1 MFEPARESV
10 AARSDATYAHANS
23 FLADQGIG
31 LVSEGGKYRMSK
43 RFLPRLRY
51 ADVVATLALFGM
63 LAGGGA
69 YAASKIGS
77 KDIARGAVKSKQL
90 ARAAVKSKH
99 LAKKAVKSKHLAK
112 GTVKGNHLAKGA
124 VQGKHLAKGAV
135 GGAQI
140 KPGSI
145 SPAQLQKPP
154 IWAVVNAD
162 GTIRAQSGGVSV
174 VHSETG
180 VTILDVGV
188 NADKAAAIATVLDHD
203 GQNDGP
209 ASAAVC
215 SHTPACESSFSG
227 DPRAV
232 RIVTTNIGHVTTAL
246 PFYVA
251 VLR

>member
-1 MFEPARESV
+1 
-10 AARSDATYAHANS
+10 
-23 FLADQGIG
+23 
-31 LVSEGGKYRMSK
+31 MSK

-51 ADVVATLALFGM
+51 ADVVATLALFGV

-90 ARAAVKSKH
+90 ARAAVK
-99 LAKKAVKSKHLAK
+99 
-112 GTVKGNHLAKGA
+112 
-124 VQGKHLAKGAV
+124 GKHLAKGAV
-135 GGAQI
+135 SAKHLAKKAVQAKHLAPGAVGNGQI
-140 KPGSI
+140 EPGSI
-145 SPAQLQKPP
+145 APDRLEKPP

-162 GTIRAQSGGVSV
+162 GTIRAQSGGVEV
-174 VHSETG
+174 VHSAEG

-188 NADKAAAIATVLDHD
+188 NVDDAAVIATVMDHD

-209 ASAAVC
+209 VSAAVC
-215 SHTPACESSFSG
+215 SHTPACTGGANG
-227 DPRAV
+227 DPSAV
-232 RIVTTNIGHVTTAL
+232 RVVTTNIGHVLAAL